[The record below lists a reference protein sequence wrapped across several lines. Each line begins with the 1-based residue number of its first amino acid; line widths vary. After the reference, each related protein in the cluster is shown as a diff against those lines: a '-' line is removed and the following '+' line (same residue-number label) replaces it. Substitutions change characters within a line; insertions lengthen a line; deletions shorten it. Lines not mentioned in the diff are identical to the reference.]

1 MKKKVRK
8 LVLTRETLRPLE
20 SSGALGGGSYICT
33 QTYNYTNCGECCS
46 TTTHTD
52 YCNPSVDCTWAC

>member
-1 MKKKVRK
+1 MKRTLRK

-20 SSGALGGGSYICT
+20 NPRGALAGGTFICT

-52 YCNPSVDCTWAC
+52 YCNPTATTC